1 MKKTFQ
7 MSLMVAVIAVAMSCA
22 SKPVPAPEPSVPEAW
37 EQPVDEK
44 PALEPEPE
52 LPAPEPE
59 PPVGEADLAPDQA
72 ALDALAAAKAGADAA
87 REQARAVG
95 GDEAYPDDWGRAEET
110 YREAEASP
118 RDTRGQAREAVAR
131 YKAAADKY
139 GAVHVA
145 VLRSRADES
154 RALADSARREAL
166 DVKANAAVRDD
177 YNAADALYSQS
188 ADSYKAGSFEAASE
202 GYARTA
208 ELFVA
213 ARDAAIE
220 KRAVADEN
228 RALADSARQE
238 ALDVKANVA
247 ARGDYNTADAL
258 YSQSADSYK
267 AGSFEEAAEDYAV
280 TAELF
285 VAARDMAI
293 EKRAAADAAI
303 KAAEEKAGESDALAQ
318 NSVRILGGNQE

>member
-1 MKKTFQ
+1 MKKIVQ
-7 MSLMVAVIAVAMSCA
+7 MSLMATVLAVAVSCA
-22 SKPVPAPEPSVPEAW
+22 SKPVPAPEPAVPEAL

-44 PALEPEPE
+44 PVLEPDPE

-59 PPVGEADLAPDQA
+59 PPVDEAGLAPDQA

-87 REQARAVG
+87 REQALTVG
-95 GDEAYPDDWGRAEET
+95 GDEAYPDDWVRAEET

-118 RDTRGQAREAVAR
+118 RDTRGQAREAAAR

-154 RALADSARREAL
+154 RALANSARR
-166 DVKANAAVRDD
+166 
-177 YNAADALYSQS
+177 
-188 ADSYKAGSFEAASE
+188 
-202 GYARTA
+202 
-208 ELFVA
+208 
-213 ARDAAIE
+213 
-220 KRAVADEN
+220 
-228 RALADSARQE
+228 E

-258 YSQSADSYK
+258 YSQSVGSYK
-267 AGSFEEAAEDYAV
+267 AGLFEDAAEGYAR